1 MEFQFET
8 SGKLKQL
15 TDAELA
21 STDAESAFIV
31 YDDGI
36 LADGSH
42 FWLYIAVKPSKYRDF
57 MDKTKRREMI
67 NYPDYGDIIKF
78 GRDEIVPAAIKD
90 EMKQQYGFDDNYEAV
105 VIDKF
110 KKAQIEFLAKQEKSR
125 IDDIVSMLKKNGSS
139 NS

>member
-1 MEFQFET
+1 MESQFEA
-8 SGKLKQL
+8 SGKLKRL

-21 STDAESAFIV
+21 LEDADSSFIV

-42 FWLYIAVKPSKYRDF
+42 FWLYIAVKPSKYREF
-57 MDKTKRREMI
+57 VDKTKRREMI

-78 GRDEIVPAAIKD
+78 GREEIVPAAIKD

-110 KKAQIEFLAKQEKSR
+110 KKAQMEFLTKQETAR
-125 IDDIVSMLKKNGSS
+125 INDIVSMLKKKGSS
-139 NS
+139 

>member
-1 MEFQFET
+1 MEFQFEN
-8 SGKLKQL
+8 SGKLKRL

-21 STDAESAFIV
+21 ANDADSSFIV

-42 FWLYIAVKPSKYRDF
+42 FWLYIAVTPSKYREF
-57 MDKTKRREMI
+57 VDKTKRREMI
-67 NYPDYGDIIKF
+67 NYSDYGDIIKF
-78 GRDEIVPAAIKD
+78 GREKVVPAAIKD

-110 KKAQIEFLAKQEKSR
+110 KKAQIEFLTKQETAR
-125 IDDIVSMLKKNGSS
+125 INNIVAMLKKRESP
-139 NS
+139 